1 MAFEVLIT
9 EQAFDDLDAIAG
21 YIKENSSLERARKW
35 FTAIVATIE
44 TLQELPARRPL
55 AEESEELGQEV
66 RLLLHGRR
74 NRAYKIYFTIQYET
88 SQIGT
93 VRVFHIRHW
102 ARKGVAADEFRDLV
116 NELDQRGES
125 EDT

>member
-1 MAFEVLIT
+1 M
-9 EQAFDDLDAIAG
+9 
-21 YIKENSSLERARKW
+21 
-35 FTAIVATIE
+35 TIE

-74 NRAYKIYFTIQYET
+74 NRAYKIYFTIHYDTRQT
-88 SQIGT
+88 GT
-93 VRVFHIRHW
+93 VQVFHIRHW
-102 ARKGVAADEFRDLV
+102 ARKGVTAEELRELM
-116 NELDQRGES
+116 NELDQGGES

>member
-9 EQAFDDLDAIAG
+9 EQAFADLDAITG

-35 FTAIVATIE
+35 FSAIVGTIE
-44 TLQELPARRPL
+44 TLRELPARRPL
-55 AEESEELGQEV
+55 AEESEEVGQEV

-74 NRAYKIYFTIQYET
+74 NRAYKIYFNVHYDTLQT
-88 SQIGT
+88 GT

-102 ARKGVAADEFRDLV
+102 ARKGVTADEFRKLMG
-116 NELDQRGES
+116 ELDQGGES